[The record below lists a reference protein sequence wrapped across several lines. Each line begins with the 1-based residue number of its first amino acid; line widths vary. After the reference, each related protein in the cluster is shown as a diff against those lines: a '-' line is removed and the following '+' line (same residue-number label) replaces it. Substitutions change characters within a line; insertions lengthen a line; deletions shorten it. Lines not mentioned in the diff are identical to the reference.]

1 MPSNIKNDN
10 CIFVEIFTIKF
21 YSEQNNGQEK

>member
-10 CIFVEIFTIKF
+10 CIFVENFTIKF
-21 YSEQNNGQEK
+21 YSDQNNDQE